1 MLQSIIPSHLPIAIV
16 SASLTMQRVCEHLW
30 DLVFAPLCVGEGYR
44 YSWKTR
50 VSGSVCFSSAEC
62 ANCFHWLK
70 YVVYV
75 SFIDIRPFKW
85 NMYGTDESV
94 GVSATSDFSLLV
106 QVVSYMRTS

>member
-1 MLQSIIPSHLPIAIV
+1 MLQYM
-16 SASLTMQRVCEHLW
+16 LTNGI
-30 DLVFAPLCVGEGYR
+30 DLAGRPESV
-44 YSWKTR
+44 

-70 YVVYV
+70 YVVYI

-94 GVSATSDFSLLV
+94 SVSATSDFSLLV

>member
-1 MLQSIIPSHLPIAIV
+1 MSISGILYLLQYMLTKGIDLAGRPESVEAFAFQAQS
-16 SASLTMQRVCEHLW
+16 
-30 DLVFAPLCVGEGYR
+30 
-44 YSWKTR
+44 
-50 VSGSVCFSSAEC
+50 
-62 ANCFHWLK
+62 NCFHWVK

-106 QVVSYMRTS
+106 QVVSYMRTG